1 MFDLSFNRDLMS
13 LEIPRLWESFHGKFQ
28 HGLELAYEKVYITAS
43 GRTGDMGLARS
54 AELQVSPP

>member
-1 MFDLSFNRDLMS
+1 MS
-13 LEIPRLWESFHGKFQ
+13 LEIPRLWEIFHGKFQ

-43 GRTGDMGLARS
+43 GRTGDVGLARS